1 MLVKRLSVKG
11 FRSLYDIDIEFEPDI
26 TVLVGEN
33 DCGKSSVLQCIEII
47 TGRRNVEID
56 DFAFG
61 RDRIDIALEIDDFTY
76 CQTFTRV
83 DYSVQPQPIR
93 AFPSREFLARAI
105 DDLQNMNLESDI
117 QSAKSS
123 LRYYASIVKAQVR
136 SNTNWA
142 RLRDRLVNEYR
153 ECASCERPV
162 FNDVSPPDLN
172 VVQLGGRHFENVSA
186 FFKEAFLKPKQKD
199 IWTEQVDDD
208 TTLEEFVQIR
218 LKSYSD
224 EIDSKMK
231 SEGIYNNIKLFLSSL
246 TEIKVTPIFEPR
258 DLNIDVKVQFLEG
271 EKEIDLSKK
280 GDGTKRRITMALLE
294 CRNSEQAVDG
304 LNTLYLLDEPDTHL
318 HVSAQMDLLHTLSG
332 FANSN
337 NQVIIAT
344 HSPFIINSVRPRQV
358 RLICLDT
365 TGNSF
370 VRRLRKGE
378 KSTEMVL
385 RELGIENTYLFFA
398 RKVILVEGET
408 DKVFLETV
416 YERLKG
422 RTMSASLIKVI
433 NIEGVQNVHGFAHAI
448 SELHNLA
455 NVYVLA
461 DNDASD
467 EIHKLSQKL
476 DLPEANLFT
485 IGTQEFED
493 AFAPETI
500 YEAWKKYLDIY
511 SCRCGKEWTLEAV
524 RNLHQECTGDGTQKL
539 SEAVRSLN
547 RGSGKKM
554 SKPNLGLAL
563 GSYCTVE
570 TMPEVLNDLL
580 SAIG

>member
-1 MLVKRLSVKG
+1 MLIRRLTVRG

-61 RDRIDIALEIDDFTY
+61 HDRIDIALEVDDFSY

-83 DYSVQPQPIR
+83 DNSVQPQPMS
-93 AFPSREFLARAI
+93 AFPSPEFLARAI
-105 DDLQNMNLESDI
+105 DDLQNMNLESDMR
-117 QSAKSS
+117 SAESS
-123 LRYYASIVKAQVR
+123 LRYYASIVKVQVR

-142 RLRDRLVNEYR
+142 NLRDRLVNEYR

-162 FNDVSPPDLN
+162 FNGASPPDLN
-172 VVQLGGRHFENVSA
+172 MMQLGGRHFENVSA
-186 FFKEAFLKPKQKD
+186 FFREAFLKPKQKD
-199 IWTEQVDDD
+199 IWAEQVDDD
-208 TTLEEFVQIR
+208 TSLEEFVQIR

-224 EIDSKMK
+224 EIDSRMK
-231 SEGIYNNIKLFLSSL
+231 SDGIYDNIKLFLSNL

-271 EKEIDLSKK
+271 EKEIDLNKK

-294 CRNSEQAVDG
+294 CRNSEQAVNG
-304 LNTLYLLDEPDTHL
+304 LNTVYLLDEPDTHL
-318 HVSAQMDLLHTLSG
+318 HVRAQMDLLHILSG
-332 FANSN
+332 FAKSN

-365 TGNSF
+365 TGSSF
-370 VRRLRKGE
+370 VRGLRKGDE
-378 KSTEMVL
+378 STEMVL

-422 RTMSASLIKVI
+422 RTMSASLIKVV
-433 NIEGVQNVHGFAHAI
+433 NIEGVQNAHGFAHAI
-448 SELHNLA
+448 SELHNPA
-455 NVYVLA
+455 NVFVLA

-467 EIHKLSQKL
+467 EAHRLIQKL
-476 DLPEANLFT
+476 DLPEGNVFT
-485 IGTQEFED
+485 VGTQEFED
-493 AFAPETI
+493 AFSPETI
-500 YEAWKKYLDIY
+500 YEAWKKYLDRSGY
-511 SCRCGKEWTLEAV
+511 HCGKDWTLEAV
-524 RNLHQECTGDGTQKL
+524 RNLHQQCTEGGTPKFG
-539 SEAVRSLN
+539 EAVRSLN
-547 RGSGKKM
+547 GGSGKKM
-554 SKPNLGLAL
+554 SKPNFGLAL

-570 TMPEVLNDLL
+570 TMPEVLSDLL